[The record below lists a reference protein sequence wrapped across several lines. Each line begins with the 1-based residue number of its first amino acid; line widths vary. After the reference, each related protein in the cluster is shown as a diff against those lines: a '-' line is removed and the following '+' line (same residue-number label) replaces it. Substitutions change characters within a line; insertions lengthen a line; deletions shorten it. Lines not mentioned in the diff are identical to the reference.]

1 METNQKINTKE
12 AFNELNKNS
21 KYKNFLQK
29 DLKFLLVKLPWLLMK
44 IAFIIITL
52 GIGFIILFI
61 LAGASTKST
70 NYKNNAINQDIKAND
85 RYWVN
90 KYKRDTGRHPYKS
103 FW

>member
-12 AFNELNKNS
+12 AFDELNKNS
-21 KYKNFLQK
+21 KYKSFLQK
-29 DLKFLLVKLPWLLMK
+29 DLKFLLVKLPWLLIK

-52 GIGFIILFI
+52 GIGFIILI
-61 LAGASTKST
+61 VLAGATGKGSNHKMNTV
-70 NYKNNAINQDIKAND
+70 NQDIKAND

-90 KYKRDTGRHPYKS
+90 KYKRDTGRHPYRN

>member
-29 DLKFLLVKLPWLLMK
+29 DLKFLLVKLPLLLIK

-61 LAGASTKST
+61 LAGATTKST
-70 NYKNNAINQDIKAND
+70 SYKNNAINQDIKAND

-90 KYKRDTGRHPYKS
+90 KYKRDTGRHPYRS

>member
-1 METNQKINTKE
+1 METNQKMNTRD
-12 AFNELNKNS
+12 AFNALNKNS

-29 DLKFLLVKLPWLLMK
+29 DLKFLLVKLPWLLIK
-44 IAFIIITL
+44 IAFIIITF
-52 GIGFIILFI
+52 GIGLIIMIMLT
-61 LAGASTKST
+61 GATANGSNRKS
-70 NYKNNAINQDIKAND
+70 NAVNQDIKAND